1 VPQRLIAIIFVVFP
15 AAITVAA
22 ARHLVAQSDPF
33 VYLPLVSRS
42 ETLLSCEIEGTSFGT
57 IPIIPPPHNGD
68 PALSHELNL
77 GYRGYELTTAPLQ
90 LVNYGP
96 SGDLNAP
103 QFNTIFSDNRLPSF
117 VETYQRIRWL
127 NGQPVDTQS
136 PWPATVLGL
145 GVTPGEVIEAPDSGY
160 NIGNGYDVMVLYAA
174 PERITLKYTREDSV
188 AFGYAVYI
196 EDVCVEPDL
205 LALYH
210 TLHSN
215 GRQSLPALAGNQP
228 LGRALG
234 TEIKVAVRDTGHFLD
249 PRSCNSWWLA
259 FSGSC

>member
-1 VPQRLIAIIFVVFP
+1 MPKRLGAIALVVCL
-15 AAITVAA
+15 AAITVPAG
-22 ARHLVAQSDPF
+22 RYVVAQLDQF
-33 VYLPLVSRS
+33 VYVPLVSRS
-42 ETLLSCEIEGTSFGT
+42 EALPSCEIEGTSYGT

-68 PALSHELNL
+68 PAFSHELNL

-103 QFNTIFSDNRLPSF
+103 QFNTMFNDNRLPSF
-117 VETYQRIRWL
+117 VETYQRVRWV

-136 PWPATVLGL
+136 PWPTTVLGL
-145 GVTPGEVIEAPDSGY
+145 GVTPGEVIGVPDSGY

-174 PERITLKYTREDSV
+174 PERITLKYTREDNV
-188 AFGYAVYI
+188 VFGYTIYI

-210 TLHSN
+210 AQHSN
-215 GRQSLPALAGNQP
+215 GRQNLPALRGNQP

-234 TEIKVAVRDTGHFLD
+234 SEIKVAVRDTGHFLD
-249 PRSCNSWWLA
+249 PRSCTSWWQA
-259 FSGSC
+259 FSGGC